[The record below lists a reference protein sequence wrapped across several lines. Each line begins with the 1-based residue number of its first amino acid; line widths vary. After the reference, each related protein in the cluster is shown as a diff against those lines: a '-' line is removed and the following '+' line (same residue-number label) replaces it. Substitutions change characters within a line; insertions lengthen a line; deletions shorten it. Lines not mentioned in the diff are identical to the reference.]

1 MLPADLAVS
10 KNNTTLQGI
19 LNAFSPVKGINTNRM
34 EEVCVKYSEVDNIL
48 LALEATD
55 YISAFKEH
63 RIDLQEFLLLNEAD
77 LITIGIEKVGLRKK
91 MLEVIVDMHKREWE
105 KSSVPKITPRDKQ
118 QGIYLSAPGTQ
129 YIYLFRE
136 HVQQANLKPFF
147 RWSSYHFSRGS
158 TFKIA

>member
-118 QGIYLSAPGTQ
+118 QGIYLSAPG
-129 YIYLFRE
+129 ISF
-136 HVQQANLKPFF
+136 
-147 RWSSYHFSRGS
+147 
-158 TFKIA
+158 